1 MPAFGSWMS
10 SAHLTMRW
18 TVVLGDPQVLPLLV
32 PVALALAFAIRPW
45 RPRRPARIVAWLA
58 ATGGAFSLLLVL
70 AAPARDRA
78 GARPQRWALLVDRS
92 ASATSEDARRIDD
105 FADRLARQLAGV
117 VSLERVPLG
126 PVAEPTGDLRERTPI
141 TEALLGLGGFDRAIL
156 ASDGHFAEDSR
167 ALEVLARRIGVPI
180 DLPAHL
186 PAPREALSVD
196 RIAIDRAPDDGRGV
210 RTGDDGRGRWTIA
223 LTNET
228 TGSAELVVTAA
239 RAGVAEIELG
249 RRTIPALA
257 GRIELAG
264 KLPRLDPGLYHLV
277 ARLASSEANAD
288 GLLAAS
294 AILSVGDPPRVLVVS
309 ENPDAE
315 LVRQLGAGPLF
326 LDVRAP
332 AEVPADPAALAAYR
346 AVILAGVPPTS
357 LPPASALALV
367 QYVGKR
373 GGGLVLLDARAALAS
388 PAWAASP
395 IAELVPLAPVRAP
408 PPTPE
413 PAEPPPPPRAPPVR
427 PPDKV
432 APALVAKPL
441 LALVLVVDCSGS
453 MRHDDKL
460 ALAREAAVASLE
472 RLDDRDLIG
481 VVAFNSRPEWIVPLT
496 EARARGA
503 ITVAIRSLRAE
514 GETDIELALR
524 AAGNRLV
531 GLDCPIKHV
540 VLVSDGH
547 TGGVPLFKDLVTGMA
562 ARGITVTTIGV
573 GEQFDHQLM
582 SNIALWGKGRF
593 FPATAKEVPR
603 IAVEE
608 TTQAVTQARALRDRA
623 PVEPPK
629 PDPPMDPPVP
639 PTPPGDPPLKPDV
652 STDPPPVDIERAS
665 DHARDPAPPPEAR
678 AVLELRSSL
687 RSPVL
692 AGVGPPFPALGDLPG
707 AEARPGATVLLE
719 TTDGRPVLALWRH
732 GPGRVAI
739 LAADTTGA
747 AAGAWR
753 DWPLVPRLLAQLVTH
768 TLSELEPNHTSLE
781 HRVAWSE
788 AAAGWVVD
796 AWVRTPSGEPC
807 ADPAALATIATGR
820 VAGEPRALGPGW
832 WRWALPWNP
841 GPPPAWRLAC
851 GGREVDIVA
860 PRPPLAAGGRDTL
873 LRLCR
878 GSGGEDGLVPEALL
892 GETVHYVTRE
902 PLAPGAPAGLA
913 AALLAL
919 AAAAWRVA
927 RVGSARRPA

>member
-1 MPAFGSWMS
+1 
-10 SAHLTMRW
+10 MRA
-18 TVVLGDPQVLPLLV
+18 TVALGDSQVLPLVL

-58 ATGGAFSLLLVL
+58 ATGGAFALLLAL

-78 GARPQRWALLVDRS
+78 GARAQRWALLLDRS
-92 ASATSEDARRIDD
+92 ASATREDARRIDD

-117 VSLERVPLG
+117 VSLEHVPLG
-126 PVAEPTGDLRERTPI
+126 PVAEPTGDLRERTAI
-141 TEALLGLGGFDRAIL
+141 TEALLGLGGFDRAIV
-156 ASDGHFAEDSR
+156 ASDGHFAEDPR
-167 ALEVLARRIGVPI
+167 ALEALARRIGVPI

-210 RTGDDGRGRWTIA
+210 RTGDDGRGRWMIA

-257 GRIELAG
+257 GKVELAG

-277 ARLASSEANAD
+277 ARLASPRASPD

-332 AEVPADPAALAAYR
+332 AEVPADPAALATYR
-346 AVILAGVPPTS
+346 AVVLAGVPPTS

-373 GGGLVLLDARAALAS
+373 GGGLVLLDARAALTSA
-388 PAWAASP
+388 AWSASP

-413 PAEPPPPPRAPPVR
+413 PAEPPTPPRAPPVR

-432 APALVAKPL
+432 APALVAKPM

-481 VVAFNSRPEWIVPLT
+481 VIAFNSRPEWIVPLT
-496 EARARGA
+496 EARARGP
-503 ITVAIRSLRAE
+503 ITLAIRSLLAE

-524 AAGNRLV
+524 AAANRLV

-562 ARGITVTTIGV
+562 ARGVTVTTIGV

-603 IAVEE
+603 IAVGE
-608 TTQAVTQARALRDRA
+608 TTQAVTAARALRDQA
-623 PVEPPK
+623 PVEPPR
-629 PDPPMDPPVP
+629 PEPPLDPPVP
-639 PTPPGDPPLKPDV
+639 PRPPADPPPKPDV
-652 STDPPPVDIERAS
+652 PTDPPPDT
-665 DHARDPAPPPEAR
+665 APPSEAR
-678 AVLELRSSL
+678 ARFELRSSL

-692 AGVGPPFPALGDLPG
+692 AGVGPPFPALGDVPG

-753 DWPLVPRLLAQLVTH
+753 DWPLVARLLAQLVTH
-768 TLSELEPNHTSLE
+768 ALSEPEPNHTALE
-781 HRVAWSE
+781 HQIAWSE
-788 AAAGWVVD
+788 APAGWVVD
-796 AWVRTPSGEPC
+796 AWAHTASGEPC
-807 ADPAALATIATGR
+807 AGPAALAAIATGR
-820 VAGEPRALGPGW
+820 TAGEPRALGPGW
-832 WRWALPWNP
+832 WRWTLPWTP

-851 GGREVDIVA
+851 GGRSVDIVA
-860 PRPPLAAGGRDTL
+860 PRPPLSAGGRDTL

-878 GSGGEDGLVPEALL
+878 ASGGEDGLVPEALL

-902 PLAPGAPAGLA
+902 PLAPGAPAGIA

-927 RVGSARRPA
+927 RAGSARRPAQGS